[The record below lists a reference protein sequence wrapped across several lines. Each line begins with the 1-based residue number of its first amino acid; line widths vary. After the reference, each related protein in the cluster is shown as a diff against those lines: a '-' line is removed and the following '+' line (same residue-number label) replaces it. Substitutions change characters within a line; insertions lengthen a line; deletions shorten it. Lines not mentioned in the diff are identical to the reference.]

1 MIYSPYGI
9 VQQTYNYT
17 PYKIDNTTNSGY
29 NVTTHNANNT
39 NG

>member
-9 VQQTYNYT
+9 VRRNDDYN
-17 PYKIDNTTNSGY
+17 PYRIDNTTNSGY
-29 NVTTHNANNT
+29 NVPTYNANNT

>member
-1 MIYSPYGI
+1 MIYSRYDI
-9 VQQTYNYT
+9 IQQSCDYN
-17 PYKIDNTTNSGY
+17 PYKIDNTTVSGY